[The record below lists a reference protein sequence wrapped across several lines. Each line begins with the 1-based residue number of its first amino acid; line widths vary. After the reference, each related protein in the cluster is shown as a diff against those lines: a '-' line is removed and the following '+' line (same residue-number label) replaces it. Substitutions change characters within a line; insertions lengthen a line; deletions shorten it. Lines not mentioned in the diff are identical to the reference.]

1 MYPAVACVSVSSTGL
16 EKSTLISRVR
26 DALRSLSIYNWPTE
40 WKSDD
45 AILRK
50 LVVAHDPRNNDH
62 MLIGPKESGLKEILY
77 PATSKWNGVTQD
89 KTSDTDYVILQ
100 DPSPELIEAY
110 VILANTRPVGLPRLW
125 VRRTPAN
132 DGLLSQTLARLEAGN
147 DIAVIVQDDSWIV
160 L

>member
-1 MYPAVACVSVSSTGL
+1 
-16 EKSTLISRVR
+16 
-26 DALRSLSIYNWPTE
+26 
-40 WKSDD
+40 
-45 AILRK
+45 
-50 LVVAHDPRNNDH
+50 